1 MKVDQDTLVAYA
13 LGMLTAEEAERVEA
27 YLREHPEAAAEVRD
41 YLEGLAAMAL
51 TLEPEALPE
60 DAEEALLA
68 RIRREAPAQDPPQT
82 APDTPPTG
90 EEPSV
95 TQLPPRR
102 PRPLWWAGLAAAAAL
117 LLAWFGFLQP
127 RVEVWQAERRLEAVC
142 AQPGAVC
149 ETLFDD
155 EGRAIG
161 RLAVAPDNRV
171 SVLFDA
177 DPPPEQVYQA
187 WEIVDGVPRSIGVW
201 ERRLVEVPE
210 PLAEESVFGVTLEP
224 PGGSP
229 QPTSEPIVVVP
240 LST

>member
-1 MKVDQDTLVAYA
+1 MSVDQDTLVAYA
-13 LGMLTAEEAERVEA
+13 LGMLTAEEAEQVEA

-41 YLEGLAAMAL
+41 YLEGLATMAL
-51 TLEPEALPE
+51 MLEPEELPE
-60 DAEEALLA
+60 GAEEALLA
-68 RIRREAPAQDPPQT
+68 RIRREA
-82 APDTPPTG
+82 APDAPAES
-90 EEPSV
+90 EEPKV
-95 TQLPPRR
+95 TPLPPRR
-102 PRPLWWAGLAAAAAL
+102 PRPTWWAGLAVAAAL
-117 LLAWFGFLQP
+117 LLFVWFGFLQP
-127 RVEVWQAERRLEAVC
+127 RVEVWQAERRLDAVC

-161 RLAVAPDNRV
+161 RVAVAPDNRV
-171 SVLFDA
+171 SVLFAA

-187 WEIVDGVPRSIGVW
+187 WEIVDGVPRSIGIW
-201 ERRLVEVPE
+201 ERRFLEVAE
-210 PLAEESVFGVTLEP
+210 PLAEGSIFGVTLEP